1 MYNSLFC
8 SGIHNDNVVIRKY
21 TTASRKLCAVLLL
34 FVPLAEVCSSF
45 RFTGNVVQVVN
56 AVDLG
61 EH

>member
-1 MYNSLFC
+1 V
-8 SGIHNDNVVIRKY
+8 DIRKY
-21 TTASRKLCAVLLL
+21 TTAGMKFSAVCVLLL
-34 FVPLAEVCSSF
+34 VPFAEMCSF